1 MKRFAWVALAAGVI
15 LAWAGVGFG
24 QTVDDVLKNMAAKAE
39 TIKDLNVSANVTKYD
54 SVFEEKKTQ
63 RLELWYK
70 SPDLTRVDTFS
81 KKGPTEVQTQLVII
95 GKDYI
100 LRANPDT
107 HKAELRRI
115 PAEDMKRARESRDDP
130 MTFFQ
135 RKPEDLKKDFD
146 VTLVASTRP
155 ACVKLILKPKAGK
168 TFEYKCVELDVNR
181 VTWLP
186 DAVRTMS
193 GGEQDDWALYEFTKV
208 LINTSF
214 PDVVFANP
222 PGYVVQEVAKDAPE
236 KKEK

>member
-1 MKRFAWVALAAGVI
+1 MKRFACVAIAAAAV
-15 LAWAGVGFG
+15 LAWTGVGFG

-54 SVFEEKKTQ
+54 SVFEEKKMQ

-70 SPDLTRVDTFS
+70 SPDLTRVDTF
-81 KKGPTEVQTQLVII
+81 KKAGAAEVQTQLVII

-100 LRANPDT
+100 LRAWPENK
-107 HKAELRRI
+107 KAELRRI
-115 PAEDMKRARESRDDP
+115 PAEEMKRARESRNDP

-146 VTLVASTRP
+146 VTLAASTRP
-155 ACVKLILKPKAGK
+155 ACVKLVLKPKNEK
-168 TFEYKCVELDVNR
+168 NFEYKSVELDVNR
-181 VTWLP
+181 VSWLP
-186 DAVRTMS
+186 DAVRTVPVTDP
-193 GGEQDDWALYEFTKV
+193 EDWALYEFTKV

>member
-1 MKRFAWVALAAGVI
+1 MKRMACVI
-15 LAWAGVGFG
+15 LVGALTLAGASVVLG

-39 TIKDLNVSANVTKYD
+39 TIKDINVSAIVTKYD
-54 SVFEEKKTQ
+54 SVFEEKSTL

-70 SPDLTRVDTFS
+70 SPDLTRVDTF
-81 KKGPTEVQTQLVII
+81 KKQGAVEVQTQLVVI

-100 LRANPDT
+100 LRAWPDT

-115 PAEDMKRARESRDDP
+115 PADEMKRARESRNDP
-130 MTFFQ
+130 MTFFS

-146 VTLVASTRP
+146 VTMLPSTKP
-155 ACVKLILKPKAGK
+155 NTVKLVLKPKNDK
-168 TFEYKCVELDVNR
+168 VMEYKAVELTIDK
-181 VTWLP
+181 TSWLP
-186 DAVRTMS
+186 TAVRTMS

-214 PDVVFANP
+214 PDVIFANP